1 MTYETKDECLAQL
14 NMLREDSDI
23 SKEDLL
29 DLIDMMIHQDNIVL
43 PLDDMIESR
52 GLNDESL

>member
-14 NMLREDSDI
+14 NMLREDTDVT
-23 SKEDLL
+23 KEDLL

-43 PLDDMIESR
+43 PLDDMIEAR
-52 GLNDESL
+52 GLTDEPL